1 MYDFWWYIYAVF
13 ELRIDSLLI
22 LYLPIDFSIWF
33 EFQYWIR
40 NFEIICAVFEIMSS
54 ISTPDTGRRRYSES
68 SAPTTPSTNR
78 RGSNT
83 GIDVFFK
90 RRASSVRVRKPSYSY
105 LVVKPCTHDD
115 GLSSG
120 KVLKADRW
128 CWYCLLVLYLS
139 FFFVEYNC
147 YISE

>member
-1 MYDFWWYIYAVF
+1 
-13 ELRIDSLLI
+13 
-22 LYLPIDFSIWF
+22 
-33 EFQYWIR
+33 
-40 NFEIICAVFEIMSS
+40 MSS

-78 RGSNT
+78 RGSNI

-105 LVVKPCTHDD
+105 LVVKPRTHDD

-139 FFFVEYNC
+139 FFCWIQLLYFRVKFNFEKNGPIDSHVCSISLFVVYRSSISIREFC
-147 YISE
+147 YFQIND